1 MKYFS
6 FRRFTKIKADPK
18 IVLDVAY
25 DYLHLPHKHK
35 SSFNDFR
42 VIEEKDNILV
52 FYYETRVLNFFP
64 ISPVMKFI
72 SIRELIP
79 EKQMYNQ
86 VYMNLKNKKIYYHS
100 WRQFNKDNEVEVQ
113 SDFSIPLN
121 KIEYIFRKAILYLIN
136 LKLDKMW
143 QEDLEM
149 ITQRKNDPILEENN
163 KCLPFNF
170 NLKNYLLRNLKRNI
184 PEDFQPDFYLNKNN
198 KNEINENLE

>member
-1 MKYFS
+1 
-6 FRRFTKIKADPK
+6 
-18 IVLDVAY
+18 
-25 DYLHLPHKHK
+25 
-35 SSFNDFR
+35 
-42 VIEEKDNILV
+42 
-52 FYYETRVLNFFP
+52 
-64 ISPVMKFI
+64 MKFI

-100 WRQFNKDNEVEVQ
+100 WRQFNKNNEVEVQ

-149 ITQRKNDPILEENN
+149 IIQRKNDPILEENN